1 MKRLSEA
8 SEDEETKELINT
20 LAAKPPPDPLQ
31 SEFSVANLDMNMQ
44 ILVASPSRTPI
55 LTTLQKQLG
64 MFYASGDPEVVVK
77 MTQGTEAWRTDVLA
91 QDQDIDKFLTS
102 KIVRDKLL
110 QLAVHHP
117 LAREICKQEVPY
129 PHLGS

>member
-1 MKRLSEA
+1 MYSH
-8 SEDEETKELINT
+8 SYNF
-20 LAAKPPPDPLQ
+20 AK
-31 SEFSVANLDMNMQ
+31 
-44 ILVASPSRTPI
+44 
-55 LTTLQKQLG
+55 LG
-64 MFYASGDPEVVVK
+64 MFYASGDSEVVVK
-77 MTQGTEAWRTDVLA
+77 MAQGTEAWQTDVLA

-110 QLAVHHP
+110 QLTVHHP